1 MTALMYF
8 YMNYKNG
15 FFSDILKVRRYP
27 TMICYID
34 WISTTTL
41 IVFKFLQLLGNDS
54 KGSGIATMLIE
65 ADVIMILFGYIGETA
80 INALKNAYFNLIGFV
95 MFGVSMLAWMF
106 ILFILFY
113 TLIYEFVYKLEPIKK
128 GLNSQNYL
136 FWLDR

>member
-1 MTALMYF
+1 
-8 YMNYKNG
+8 
-15 FFSDILKVRRYP
+15 
-27 TMICYID
+27 
-34 WISTTTL
+34 
-41 IVFKFLQLLGNDS
+41 
-54 KGSGIATMLIE
+54 
-65 ADVIMILFGYIGETA
+65 
-80 INALKNAYFNLIGFV
+80 

>member
-1 MTALMYF
+1 MTTQVTLIVSLLDLLGGACKLTLIKNSVPAVYKSSVATSAVYCFMTALMYF

-41 IVFKFLQLLGNDS
+41 IILKFLQLLGNDS

-65 ADVIMILFGYIGETA
+65 ADVIMILFRY
-80 INALKNAYFNLIGFV
+80 N
-95 MFGVSMLAWMF
+95 W
-106 ILFILFY
+106 
-113 TLIYEFVYKLEPIKK
+113 
-128 GLNSQNYL
+128 
-136 FWLDR
+136 